1 MVMLRNHS
9 RRAVSSKQSSM
20 ADNKSFSSPRFFNGF
35 LTRSLSDVLVDS
47 EISPKSILDSKQ
59 IFNLGNPFGYD
70 RNSSYANYED
80 KKSSSTLEGIKL
92 IALLDPIENEE
103 NINSTSK
110 MVVFGTEL
118 KDFGIKTKDSHVL
131 AFGNVKEDK
140 DSSKGG
146 LSLREMESLEDYTCI
161 CHSCGADVE
170 EPKTNDWIGVK
181 YTVYLVY
188 ALQVFIRQEIEKNA
202 LDGCPS
208 FEKEEGHG
216 KISSV
221 IHGSPVKKSHLTSV
235 VNMLSLDFYI
245 F

>member
-1 MVMLRNHS
+1 MLMVMLRNHS
-9 RRAVSSKQSSM
+9 RRAVSSKQSPM
-20 ADNKSFSSPRFFNGF
+20 AADNKSFSSPRFFNGF

-47 EISPKSILDSKQ
+47 EISPNSILDSKQ
-59 IFNLGNPFGYD
+59 IFNLSNPFGYD

-146 LSLREMESLEDYTCI
+146 LSLREMESLEDYTCVI
-161 CHSCGADVE
+161 THGPNPKKTHIFDNCVVESCSV
-170 EPKTNDWIGVK
+170 
-181 YTVYLVY
+181 L
-188 ALQVFIRQEIEKNA
+188 
-202 LDGCPS
+202 
-208 FEKEEGHG
+208 G
-216 KISSV
+216 K
-221 IHGSPVKKSHLTSV
+221 
-235 VNMLSLDFYI
+235 LSDCS
-245 F
+245 

>member
-1 MVMLRNHS
+1 
-9 RRAVSSKQSSM
+9 M

-146 LSLREMESLEDYTCI
+146 LSLREMESLEDYTCVI
-161 CHSCGADVE
+161 TH
-170 EPKTNDWIGVK
+170 DWIGVK